1 MNRIKKT
8 PFDSL
13 ETNGVFTSARGFEPP
28 TYRLGGGR
36 SILLSYVDIFSAAFR
51 RTNANIAH
59 FFIKCKHMI
68 LVYHDIISTPSS
80 VTTT

>member
-1 MNRIKKT
+1 
-8 PFDSL
+8 
-13 ETNGVFTSARGFEPP
+13 
-28 TYRLGGGR
+28 
-36 SILLSYVDIFSAAFR
+36 VDIFSAAFR

-68 LVYHDIISTPSS
+68 LDYHDIISTPSS